1 MEIDWLPTINTAI
14 GIVTSIVAPA
24 AAAWGWSMA
33 QKIKLNSLKIKG
45 DKSNLISERIT
56 QAVYA
61 TEKRAS
67 SGALPNSQKKEF
79 CFDLAKKLLK
89 IDKQTVPNEILTELI
104 ETQLGLDDKEMEIAT
119 VSAPVL
125 TRAPAKQTP
134 PYATVF
140 PPGVDP
146 ERG

>member
-1 MEIDWLPTINTAI
+1 MILA
-14 GIVTSIVAPA
+14 GVSSVVLPA
-24 AAAWGWSMA
+24 ATAWGWAMA
-33 QKIKLNSLKIKG
+33 QKIKLNALKIKG

-67 SGALPNSQKKEF
+67 SGVLPSTQKKEF

-89 IDKQTVPNEILTELI
+89 IDKQTIPNEILTELI

-119 VSAPVL
+119 VTAPVL
-125 TRAPAKQTP
+125 KRVATKPTITPASDT
-134 PYATVF
+134 
-140 PPGVDP
+140 D
-146 ERG
+146 RG